1 MAGGESQAG
10 GTHAVPRTYT
20 IRTFRVM
27 SRAVLCRI
35 YVLAAIAIAAAAV
48 VWTLFAA
55 PRTMAES
62 FVFYA
67 ALVAVA
73 AWIRID
79 DEAPGFE
86 PAVVFG
92 AILMLHDSA
101 VALIAVFAGT
111 AAYHLI
117 RDVQRRR
124 FRLESAYDAAQLAL
138 SYFIVALLY
147 SSAVAKSAPLM
158 AKVSGYILLVVG
170 YLVVHTLFAA
180 IRHALAQRGDAFDV
194 RRALIAQSWM
204 LLLMTP
210 IVAAE
215 VVCYATF
222 GRLGFALAFLPVL
235 VVAYAMRNEAD
246 AAKQNTE
253 LVRRNRELSVLTES
267 ASQILS
273 AEGDQETLRRMV
285 ALLGRLARLK
295 ACAVVTWGANPD
307 VPASVYRHGAC
318 QPADQA
324 ILGWVESAGFAE
336 SAPSRAFVF
345 HNDQRR
351 FPLSEG
357 NAIQVLIGIQTAE
370 VIYGILIYET
380 EDAAILKS
388 GSINLLA
395 LLANQAAMSLQDQLL
410 RREMGEKTI
419 QLEAQ
424 AATKSLILEVANG
437 LIGSFDVDAMLTRIA
452 QAVHKALGFEKV
464 AFALF
469 DPKRDEFIRRAHAGL
484 DEVWEEMKRKPVAAS
499 EITPFFSDEFR
510 VSNSYFIS
518 HTMLQQSEHGFFVR
532 HDDDLLRRPDEW
544 HENDNLIVPLMSG
557 DSGDEMMGYLT
568 VRDPHD
574 RRVPNIETVQT
585 LEIFALQAVTALQ
598 SARQY
603 EEIRRLTFIDGLTA
617 AYNHRFF
624 QEALAKEVHR
634 SARTGREFALAMLDI
649 DNFKRINDTFGHPI
663 GDEILKG
670 LVDEMMTNARDTD
683 VVARYGGEEFAIIFA
698 DTPALSARDAANRMR
713 ELVAK
718 RELAMPAISR
728 TLRVTMSIG
737 VAVYPHDGN
746 TTTDLVARADAALY
760 FAKKNG
766 KNQVAMAGE
775 LPAESALA

>member
-1 MAGGESQAG
+1 
-10 GTHAVPRTYT
+10 
-20 IRTFRVM
+20 M
-27 SRAVLCRI
+27 SRAVLFRV
-35 YVLAAIAIAAAAV
+35 YMLAAIVIAITAV
-48 VWTLFAA
+48 VWTVKVESW
-55 PRTMAES
+55 PMVES
-62 FVFYA
+62 FLFFA

-73 AWIRID
+73 AWLRID
-79 DEAPGFE
+79 DDTQGFE
-86 PAVVFG
+86 AAVVFA
-92 AILMLHDSA
+92 AILLLHDPE
-101 VALIAVFAGT
+101 VALIAVFAG
-111 AAYHLI
+111 AAVYHVA
-117 RDVQRRR
+117 RDAGRRT
-124 FRLESAYDAAQLAL
+124 FRLDSMYEAAQLAL
-138 SYFIVALLY
+138 SYYIVALLY
-147 SSAVAKSAPLM
+147 ASAVAKDAPLM

-170 YLVVHTLFAA
+170 YLVAHVVFAA
-180 IRHALAQRGDAFDV
+180 IRHAIEGSRDALDV
-194 RRALIAQSWM
+194 RRLLVVQGRM
-204 LLLMTP
+204 LLIMTP
-210 IVAAE
+210 VVAAE
-215 VVCYATF
+215 VLCYSIY
-222 GRLGFALAFLPVL
+222 GVLGFALAFLPVL
-235 VVAYAMRNEAD
+235 VVAYALRNESD
-246 AAKQNTE
+246 ATRQNTE
-253 LVRRNRELSVLTES
+253 LVRRNRELSILTES

-307 VPASVYRHGAC
+307 IPATVYRHGAC
-318 QPADQA
+318 QPTDQG
-324 ILGWVESAGFAE
+324 ILAWVETAGFAE

-380 EDAAILKS
+380 EDPSILKS
-388 GSINLLA
+388 GSINLLT
-395 LLANQAAMSLQDQLL
+395 LLANLTALSLQDQLL
-410 RREMGEKTI
+410 RREMGEKTT

-424 AATKSLILEVANG
+424 AATKSLILDVANG
-437 LIGSFDVDAMLTRIA
+437 LIGSYDVDAMLTRIA
-452 QAVHKALGFEKV
+452 QAISKALGFEKV
-464 AFALF
+464 VFALF
-469 DPKRDEFIRRAHAGL
+469 DAKRAEFARRAHAGL
-484 DEVWEEMKRKPVAAS
+484 DEVWEEMKKKPVAS
-499 EITPFFSDEFR
+499 GEITPFFADEFR
-510 VSNSYFIS
+510 VSNSFFIS
-518 HTMLQQSEHGFFVR
+518 HTLLQQSEHGVFVR
-532 HDDDLLRRPDEW
+532 HDDDDDFLRRPDEW
-544 HENDNLIVPLMSG
+544 HENDLLLVPLVSA
-557 DSGDEMMGYLT
+557 DEMIGYLS
-568 VRDPHD
+568 VRDPRD
-574 RRVPNIETVQT
+574 QRVPNVETVQT

-634 SARTGREFALAMLDI
+634 SARAGREFALAMLDI
-649 DNFKRINDTFGHPI
+649 DNFKRINDTFGHPV

-698 DTPALSARDAANRMR
+698 DTPALSARDAGNRMR

-718 RELAMPAISR
+718 REVMVPSIGRS
-728 TLRVTMSIG
+728 LRVTMSIG
-737 VAVYPHDGN
+737 VAVYPHDGA

-775 LPAESALA
+775 LPAESVSA

>member
-1 MAGGESQAG
+1 M
-10 GTHAVPRTYT
+10 
-20 IRTFRVM
+20 
-27 SRAVLCRI
+27 
-35 YVLAAIAIAAAAV
+35 LAAIVIAVTAV
-48 VWTLFAA
+48 VWTANV
-55 PRTMAES
+55 ES
-62 FVFYA
+62 WSMVEAFLFYA
-67 ALVAVA
+67 AFVAVA
-73 AWIRID
+73 AWLRID
-79 DEAPGFE
+79 DDTPGFE
-86 PAVVFG
+86 AAVVFA
-92 AILMLHDSA
+92 AILLLHDPE
-101 VALIAVFAGT
+101 VALIAVFAG
-111 AAYHLI
+111 AAVYHI
-117 RDVQRRR
+117 ARDAGRRT
-124 FRLESAYDAAQLAL
+124 FRLESMYEAAQLAL
-138 SYFIVALLY
+138 SYYIVALLY
-147 SSAVAKSAPLM
+147 ASAVAKDAPLM

-170 YLVVHTLFAA
+170 YLVAHVVFAA
-180 IRHALAQRGDAFDV
+180 IRHALEGSRDALDV
-194 RRALIAQSWM
+194 RNLLVVQGRM

-210 IVAAE
+210 VVAAE
-215 VVCYATF
+215 VLCDSIY
-222 GRLGFALAFLPVL
+222 GMLGFALAFLPVL
-235 VVAYAMRNEAD
+235 VVAYTMRNELD
-246 AAKQNTE
+246 ATRQNME
-253 LVRRNRELSVLTES
+253 LVRRNRELSILTES

-307 VPASVYRHGAC
+307 IAATVYRHGAC
-318 QPADQA
+318 QPTDQG
-324 ILGWVESAGFAE
+324 ILAWVETAGFAE

-380 EDAAILKS
+380 EDPSILKS
-388 GSINLLA
+388 GSINLLT
-395 LLANQAAMSLQDQLL
+395 LLANQTALSLQDQLL
-410 RREMGEKTI
+410 RREMGEKTT

-424 AATKSLILEVANG
+424 AATKSMILDVANG
-437 LIGSFDVDAMLTRIA
+437 LIGSHDVDAMLTRIA
-452 QAVHKALGFEKV
+452 QAISKALGFEKV
-464 AFALF
+464 VFALF
-469 DPKRDEFIRRAHAGL
+469 DAKRAEFARRAHAGL
-484 DEVWEEMKRKPVAAS
+484 DEVWDEMKKKAVASS
-499 EITPFFSDEFR
+499 EITPFFADEFR
-510 VSNSYFIS
+510 VSNSFFIS
-518 HTMLQQSEHGFFVR
+518 HTLLQQSEHGVFVR
-532 HDDDLLRRPDEW
+532 HDEDLLRRPDEW
-544 HENDNLIVPLMSG
+544 HENDLLLVPLVSA
-557 DSGDEMMGYLT
+557 DEMIGYLS
-568 VRDPHD
+568 VRDPRD
-574 RRVPNIETVQT
+574 QRVPNVETVQT

-634 SARTGREFALAMLDI
+634 SARAGREFALAMLDI
-649 DNFKRINDTFGHPI
+649 DNFKRINDTFGHPV

-683 VVARYGGEEFAIIFA
+683 VVSRYGGEEFAIIFA

-718 RELAMPAISR
+718 REVAVSAIAR

-737 VAVYPHDGN
+737 VAVYPHDGD

-766 KNQVAMAGE
+766 KNQVAMAG
-775 LPAESALA
+775 